1 MKLADL
7 RADIPALSES
17 TYLNWGASGPSPRR
31 VVTAVTEAVESHEF
45 DSPGTQGMYQAAF
58 DTFESAREAV
68 AGLLGTKP
76 STVALTQSTTDGINR
91 VATAIDWNPGDV
103 VVTTDLE
110 HSAGRLPWSRL
121 GRQEGVRTRVVE
133 AESGTLDPG
142 AVEEAVAGARL
153 LCVSALDWK
162 YGRVHPVRDLV
173 ERAHDHGA
181 MVLVDAVQVPG
192 QRPIDV
198 TEWGA
203 DFVVGAGHKWLLG
216 PWGAGFLYVDPD
228 VVETVE
234 PTHIGFRSVE
244 DPNAEEYAFKPD
256 ARRFEVGTTSPAP
269 YAGIVEA
276 IETIEAVGQ
285 QRVTSQI
292 ESLTDRFK
300 DGIPADRLLSPTDYQ
315 SGLVTVR
322 VADAAAVVE
331 RMAAEGIQIRALPMP
346 DTVRF
351 SFHAANTQEDVD
363 EALSAIA
370 REWTS
375 SG

>member
-1 MKLADL
+1 MKLAEL

-31 VVTAVTEAVESHEF
+31 VVAAVTGAVESHEF
-45 DSPGTQGMYQAAF
+45 ESPGAEGMYGAAF
-58 DTFESAREAV
+58 EWFDSAREAI
-68 AGLLGTKP
+68 AGLLGTEP
-76 STVALTQSTTDGINR
+76 STVALTGSTTDGINR
-91 VATAIDWNPGDV
+91 VATAIDWDPGDV

-121 GRQEGVRTRVVE
+121 GRKAGVQTRVVE

-162 YGRVHPVRDLV
+162 YGRVHPIRELV

-203 DFVVGAGHKWLLG
+203 DFVVGAGHKWLMG
-216 PWGAGFLYVDPD
+216 PWGAGFLYVDPA

-244 DPNAEEYAFKPD
+244 DPNAAEYTFKPD

-276 IETIEAVGQ
+276 IETVEAIGQ
-285 QRVTSQI
+285 QRITSRI

-300 DGIPADRLLSPTDYQ
+300 DGIPEDRLLSPKDFQ

-322 VADAAAVVE
+322 VADAAEVVE
-331 RMAAEGIQIRALPMP
+331 RMAADDIQIRALPMP
-346 DTVRF
+346 ETVRF
-351 SFHAANTQEDVD
+351 SFHAANTPEDVD
-363 EALSAIA
+363 EARSAIA
-370 REWTS
+370 QEWTS
-375 SG
+375 AG